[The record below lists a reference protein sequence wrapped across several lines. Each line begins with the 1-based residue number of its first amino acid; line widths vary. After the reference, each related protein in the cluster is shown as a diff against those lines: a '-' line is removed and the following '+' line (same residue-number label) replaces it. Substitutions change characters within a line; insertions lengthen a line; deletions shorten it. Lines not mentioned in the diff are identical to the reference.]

1 MQRQKTI
8 AKWLV
13 IILLV
18 TVAVGAYIMYDALY
32 LGGDTAEGGST
43 TEAPSPTPDPV
54 PEPEPPYY
62 TTLPRPVQN
71 YGGIAVSHAG
81 GEGDDVTLGTVFTA
95 ERVFLFFSSASNEFD
110 CRGAGTYLAVFSD
123 DELLSV
129 TRIGG
134 ENAVFG
140 GAKLTGDGVAA
151 LLSEDGAGRLLVFD
165 DGGGVKGETELPPFT
180 AAFPLL
186 AEGRLA
192 AFLSTADGLSFLTVE
207 KGLTPSVSPFRYPA
221 RCEVKGGFF
230 AGGSFALAAEND
242 EDIIILSFSQNSGFK
257 CSKTY
262 DKTDFLQLV
271 PVAGEDGA
279 AFAVLGSKG
288 ESVLLAVLSAEGDE
302 VAATVREGGPA
313 AALFGDGVSLTLVRP
328 GLTETFCRHL
338 DLISSSPSALDF
350 DAVAAARESGDA
362 RVLIAVTDGNAEVLL
377 SENGGDF
384 LSLAA
389 WAYPGGNV
397 AAEIVGGTLFAAF
410 SSSSADGVFFENFG
424 GADAWHLCLPL

>member
-43 TEAPSPTPDPV
+43 TETPSPTPDPV

-186 AEGRLA
+186 AEGKLA

-221 RCEVKGGFF
+221 RCEVKGGF
-230 AGGSFALAAEND
+230 
-242 EDIIILSFSQNSGFK
+242 
-257 CSKTY
+257 
-262 DKTDFLQLV
+262 
-271 PVAGEDGA
+271 
-279 AFAVLGSKG
+279 
-288 ESVLLAVLSAEGDE
+288 
-302 VAATVREGGPA
+302 
-313 AALFGDGVSLTLVRP
+313 
-328 GLTETFCRHL
+328 
-338 DLISSSPSALDF
+338 
-350 DAVAAARESGDA
+350 
-362 RVLIAVTDGNAEVLL
+362 
-377 SENGGDF
+377 
-384 LSLAA
+384 
-389 WAYPGGNV
+389 
-397 AAEIVGGTLFAAF
+397 
-410 SSSSADGVFFENFG
+410 
-424 GADAWHLCLPL
+424 

>member
-43 TEAPSPTPDPV
+43 TETPSPTPDPV

-140 GAKLTGDGVAA
+140 GAKLTGDPCRGQTRGVPLDSGRA
-151 LLSEDGAGRLLVFD
+151 LLPHRGERSHPLRLPLPLSRPMRGERRLLR
-165 DGGGVKGETELPPFT
+165 
-180 AAFPLL
+180 
-186 AEGRLA
+186 GRILRPRRRERR
-192 AFLSTADGLSFLTVE
+192 GYYHTVI
-207 KGLTPSVSPFRYPA
+207 
-221 RCEVKGGFF
+221 F
-230 AGGSFALAAEND
+230 AKQRLQMHEN
-242 EDIIILSFSQNSGFK
+242 L
-257 CSKTY
+257 
-262 DKTDFLQLV
+262 
-271 PVAGEDGA
+271 
-279 AFAVLGSKG
+279 
-288 ESVLLAVLSAEGDE
+288 
-302 VAATVREGGPA
+302 
-313 AALFGDGVSLTLVRP
+313 
-328 GLTETFCRHL
+328 
-338 DLISSSPSALDF
+338 
-350 DAVAAARESGDA
+350 
-362 RVLIAVTDGNAEVLL
+362 
-377 SENGGDF
+377 
-384 LSLAA
+384 
-389 WAYPGGNV
+389 
-397 AAEIVGGTLFAAF
+397 
-410 SSSSADGVFFENFG
+410 
-424 GADAWHLCLPL
+424 